1 VPIKTGHLE
10 VLMKTVIERFRGVI
24 IQIATPYSTGTGFYL
39 RDANLI
45 VTNEHVIQDNRQ
57 VVIDGHLIEKQLVR
71 VIYSDPKH
79 DLAFLEAPQQT
90 DLPAVE
96 LGVNTRLSEGDP
108 VLALGHPFG
117 FKYTST
123 KGIISNTAHEINDIN
138 YYLIDAALNPGNSGG
153 PLLNRDGAI
162 IGINTFVVKDGN
174 NIGFSLPVSYLVDS
188 IKEFEKSDRQ
198 ISVRCISCLNLV
210 NEENIDGHYCP
221 FCGTRVTLPTQTED
235 YEPIGVAHTIESIL
249 EQAGH
254 EVELS
259 RRGPNN
265 WEIRQGSARITIAYY
280 EKNGLITGDAY
291 LATLPK
297 KEIGPIYEFL
307 LRQNYEVESL
317 TFSVKEQDVI
327 LSLLIYDRYL
337 NVDTGL
343 KLFSHLFEKA
353 DHYDNILV
361 EEYGAQWKYD
371 GE

>member
-1 VPIKTGHLE
+1 
-10 VLMKTVIERFRGVI
+10 MKAVIERFRGVI

-90 DLPAVE
+90 ELPEVDLGTE
-96 LGVNTRLSEGDP
+96 TELSEGDQ
-108 VLALGHPFG
+108 VIALGHPFG
-117 FKYTST
+117 FKFTST
-123 KGIISNTAHEINDIN
+123 QGIISNAAHEINDIN

-153 PLLNRDGAI
+153 PLLDQHGAI
-162 IGINTFVVKDGN
+162 VGINTFVVKDGN
-174 NIGFSLPVSYLVDS
+174 NIGFSLPVNYLMES
-188 IKEFEKSDRQ
+188 IREFDKGDRK
-198 ISVRCISCLNLV
+198 ISVRCNSCQNLV
-210 NEENIDGHYCP
+210 NEENVDGQYCP
-221 FCGTRVTLPTQTED
+221 FCGSRVTLPTQVED

-249 EQAGH
+249 EKTGH
-254 EVELS
+254 DVQLS

-280 EKNGLITGDAY
+280 EKNGLITGDVY
-291 LATLPK
+291 LCLLPK

-307 LRQNYEVESL
+307 LRQNYQVESL

-343 KLFSHLFEKA
+343 KLFSHLFERA

-361 EEYGAQWKYD
+361 EDYGAQWKYD